1 MTKSTKPIEEY
12 TQEELETEYVNSFTE
27 KEKKAFEIA
36 KDHLGMSFQIDKSI
50 GFAEWKQKMIN
61 K

>member
-1 MTKSTKPIEEY
+1 MSELTKPIEAY
-12 TQEELETEYVNSFTE
+12 TQEELETEYVNTFTE

-50 GFAEWKQKMIN
+50 GFSEWKRTFIN

>member
-1 MTKSTKPIEEY
+1 MTKLTKPIEEY
-12 TQEELETEYVNSFTE
+12 TQEELETIYVNSFTE

-50 GFAEWKQKMIN
+50 GFA
-61 K
+61 